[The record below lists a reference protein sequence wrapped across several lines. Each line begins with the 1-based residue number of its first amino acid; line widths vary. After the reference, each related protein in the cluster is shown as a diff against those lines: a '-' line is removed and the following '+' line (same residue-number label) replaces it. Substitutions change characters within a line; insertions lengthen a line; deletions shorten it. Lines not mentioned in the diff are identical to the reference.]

1 MPYSSAAIGIFIP
14 ICFFLSTA
22 TFINLEIMPK
32 LEVVYMAEK
41 MWFDWVAFVL
51 VIVGAVNWGL
61 VGLFK
66 LDLVALLL
74 GSIPILQTIVYILV
88 GLAGLY
94 LIYYLTKE

>member
-1 MPYSSAAIGIFIP
+1 
-14 ICFFLSTA
+14 
-22 TFINLEIMPK
+22 MPK